1 MVFSSLPFLF
11 VFLPVF
17 FLCYGLAPTRWKNL
31 LLFGGSVAF
40 YAYGALETPHY
51 IALLLVTIGVN
62 WLVGLRLAPGRP
74 RRKLW
79 LILGLLYDFFWLL
92 LFKYA
97 GFFFDNGAALWNLAT
112 GDNLSRSWSLILP
125 IGISFYTFQIV
136 SYLIDV
142 YWEKVEPARSFVDL
156 GAYLC
161 MFPQLI
167 AGPIVQYNQVAE
179 QLKSRSATL
188 ADVDEGLRIFVLGLG
203 SKVLLANRIGALWS
217 DAQAAGFDSL
227 STPAAWMAA
236 AAFSFQLYFDFYG
249 YSLMAVGLGRIMGF
263 DLPENFRDPYQSVSM
278 TEFWRRWHITL
289 GSWFRE
295 YVYIPLGGNRVSKA
309 KVIRNLLIVWLLTGF
324 WHGASWN
331 FILWGL
337 LLFLLLAIERVG
349 LRAFLEKHRWLGH
362 LYMLFL
368 IPLSWMLFAITDF
381 SQLGVFFSRLFPLD
395 GQIWGIFAGD
405 WLEFGQVYGHWLVLC
420 LLFCT
425 PLPKKLWAKLKSTP
439 VAVLFLLAVFWAA
452 VYCLYMGMNDPFL
465 YFRF

>member
-11 VFLPVF
+11 VFLPAF

-40 YAYGALETPHY
+40 YAYGALETPLY

-62 WLVGLRLAPGRP
+62 WLVGLHLAPGRP

-79 LILGLLYDFFWLL
+79 LIVGLIYDFFWLL

-97 GFFFDNGAALWNLAT
+97 GFFFDNGAALWNFAT
-112 GDNLSRSWSLILP
+112 GDTVSRSWSLILP
-125 IGISFYTFQIV
+125 IGISFYTFQIA

-167 AGPIVQYNQVAE
+167 AGPIVQYNQVAA
-179 QLKSRSATL
+179 QLKSRSTSL
-188 ADVDEGLRIFVLGLG
+188 ADIDEGLRIFVLGLG

-278 TEFWRRWHITL
+278 TEFWRRWHMTL

-331 FILWGL
+331 FLLWGL
-337 LLFLLLAIERVG
+337 LLFILLTVERAG
-349 LRAFLEKHRWLGH
+349 LRAFFERHRWLGH
-362 LYMLFL
+362 LYMLL
-368 IPLSWMLFAITDF
+368 AIPLSWMLFAITDF

-405 WLEFGQVYGHWLVLC
+405 WLEFGQVYGHWLALC

-425 PLPKKLWAKLKSTP
+425 PLPKKLWAKVKTTP
-439 VAVLFLLAVFWAA
+439 VAILFLLAVFWAA

>member
-11 VFLPVF
+11 VFLPAF
-17 FLCYGLAPTRWKNL
+17 FLCYGLAPTRWKNV

-40 YAYGALETPHY
+40 YAYGALETPLY

-79 LILGLLYDFFWLL
+79 LILGLIYDFFWLL

-97 GFFFDNGAALWNLAT
+97 GFFFDNGAAVWNLAT
-112 GDNLSRSWSLILP
+112 GDTVSRSWSLILP

-156 GAYLC
+156 GAYLS

-179 QLKSRSATL
+179 QLKSRSASL
-188 ADVDEGLRIFVLGLG
+188 ADIDEGLRIFVLGLG

-227 STPAAWMAA
+227 STPAVWMAA

-249 YSLMAVGLGRIMGF
+249 YSLMAVGLGQIMGF

-278 TEFWRRWHITL
+278 TEFWRRWHMTL

-295 YVYIPLGGNRVSKA
+295 YVYIPLGGNRVGKA
-309 KVIRNLLIVWLLTGF
+309 KTVRNLLIVWLLTGF

-331 FILWGL
+331 FLLWGL
-337 LLFLLLAIERVG
+337 LLFVLLTVERAG
-349 LRAFLEKHRWLGH
+349 LRAFFERHRWLGH
-362 LYMLFL
+362 LYMLL
-368 IPLSWMLFAITDF
+368 AIPLSWMLFAITDF
-381 SQLGVFFSRLFPLD
+381 SQLD
-395 GQIWGIFAGD
+395 GQIGGIFAGD
-405 WLEFGQVYGHWLVLC
+405 WLEFGQIYGHWLALC

-425 PLPKKLWAKLKSTP
+425 PLPKKLWAKVKTTP
-439 VAVLFLLAVFWAA
+439 VAIFFLLAVFWAA

>member
-11 VFLPVF
+11 VFLPAF
-17 FLCYGLAPTRWKNL
+17 FLCYGLAPTRWKNF

-40 YAYGALETPHY
+40 YAYGALETPLY

-79 LILGLLYDFFWLL
+79 LIVGLVYDFFWLL

-97 GFFFDNGAALWNLAT
+97 GFFFDNGAALWNFAT
-112 GDNLSRSWSLILP
+112 GDAVSRSWSLILP
-125 IGISFYTFQIV
+125 IGISFYTFQIA

-167 AGPIVQYNQVAE
+167 AGPIVQYTQVAE
-179 QLKSRSATL
+179 QLKSRSASL
-188 ADVDEGLRIFVLGLG
+188 ADIDEGLRIFVLGLG

-263 DLPENFRDPYQSVSM
+263 DLPENFRDPYQSLSM

-295 YVYIPLGGNRVSKA
+295 YVYIPLGGNRVSKS
-309 KVIRNLLIVWLLTGF
+309 KIIRNLLIVWLLTGF

-337 LLFLLLAIERVG
+337 LLFVLLTVERFG
-349 LRAFLEKHRWLGH
+349 LRAFFERHRWVGH
-362 LYMLFL
+362 LYMLL
-368 IPLSWMLFAITDF
+368 AIPLSWMLFAITDF

-395 GQIWGIFAGD
+395 GQIGGIFAGD
-405 WLEFGQVYGHWLVLC
+405 WLEFGQVYGHWLALC

-425 PLPKKLWAKLKSTP
+425 PLPKKLWAKVKTTP
-439 VAVLFLLAVFWAA
+439 VAILFLLAVFWAA

>member
-1 MVFSSLPFLF
+1 VVFSSLPFLF

-17 FLCYGLAPTRWKNL
+17 FLCYGLAPARWKNL
-31 LLFGGSVAF
+31 LLLGGSVAF
-40 YAYGALETPHY
+40 YAYGALETPLY
-51 IALLLVTIGVN
+51 IVLLLVTIGVN
-62 WLVGLRLAPGRP
+62 WLVGLRLAPGKS
-74 RRKLW
+74 RRRLW
-79 LILGLLYDFFWLL
+79 LILGLIYDFFWLL

-97 GFFFDNGAALWNLAT
+97 GFFFDNGAAVWNLAT
-112 GDNLSRSWSLILP
+112 GDSISRSWSLILP

-142 YWEKVEPARSFVDL
+142 YREKVEPARSFVDL

-167 AGPIVQYNQVAE
+167 AGPIVQYTQVAAE
-179 QLKSRSATL
+179 LNSRSTCL
-188 ADVDEGLRIFVLGLG
+188 QNVDEGLRIFVLGLG
-203 SKVLLANRIGALWS
+203 SKVLLANRIGGLWS
-217 DAQAAGFDSL
+217 DVQAAGFDSI
-227 STPAAWMAA
+227 STPAAWLAA

-278 TEFWRRWHITL
+278 TEFWRRWHMTL

-295 YVYIPLGGNRVSKA
+295 YVYIPLGGNRGGRA
-309 KVIRNLLIVWLLTGF
+309 KTIRNLLIVWLLTGF

-331 FILWGL
+331 FVLWGL
-337 LLFLLLAIERVG
+337 LLFLLLTVERAG
-349 LRAFLEKHRWLGH
+349 LRVFLEKHRWLGH

-381 SQLGVFFSRLFPLD
+381 SQLGIFFTRLFPLD

-405 WLEFGQVYGHWLVLC
+405 WLEHLQTYGLWLVLC

-425 PLPKKLWAKLKSTP
+425 PLPKKLWAKLRDTP
-439 VAVLFLLAVFWAA
+439 VAIPLLLAIFWAA

>member
-11 VFLPVF
+11 VFLPAF
-17 FLCYGLAPTRWKNL
+17 FLCYGLAPTRWKNF

-40 YAYGALETPHY
+40 YAYGALETPLY

-79 LILGLLYDFFWLL
+79 LIVGLVYDFFWLL

-97 GFFFDNGAALWNLAT
+97 GFFFDNGAALWNFAT
-112 GDNLSRSWSLILP
+112 GDAVSRSWSLILP
-125 IGISFYTFQIV
+125 IGISFYTFQIA

-167 AGPIVQYNQVAE
+167 AGPIVQYTQVAE
-179 QLKSRSATL
+179 QLKSRSTSL
-188 ADVDEGLRIFVLGLG
+188 ADIDEGLRIFVLGLG

-278 TEFWRRWHITL
+278 TEFWRRWHMTL

-309 KVIRNLLIVWLLTGF
+309 KIIRNLLIVWLLTGF

-331 FILWGL
+331 FLLWGVYFGVILIAEKFFLIKILEKLPKFVGHIYAL
-337 LLFLLLAIERVG
+337 LLIGFGWIIFSFTDAAAGIECFVALFGAGCESFTSPAVTYQVLRPTSLDVRVT
-349 LRAFLEKHRWLGH
+349 GH
-362 LYMLFL
+362 
-368 IPLSWMLFAITDF
+368 STV
-381 SQLGVFFSRLFPLD
+381 LGVIIIATLQKCSSH
-395 GQIWGIFAGD
+395 
-405 WLEFGQVYGHWLVLC
+405 LEHPRHLSQ
-420 LLFCT
+420 
-425 PLPKKLWAKLKSTP
+425 
-439 VAVLFLLAVFWAA
+439 
-452 VYCLYMGMNDPFL
+452 
-465 YFRF
+465 

>member
-40 YAYGALETPHY
+40 YAYGALETPLY

-62 WLVGLRLAPGRP
+62 WLVGLRLAPGKP

-112 GDNLSRSWSLILP
+112 GDAVSRSWSLILP

-295 YVYIPLGGNRVSKA
+295 YVYIPLGGNRVGKA

-331 FILWGL
+331 FLLWGL

-349 LRAFLEKHRWLGH
+349 LRVFLEKHRWLGH

-381 SQLGVFFSRLFPLD
+381 SQLGVFFFRLFPLD

-425 PLPKKLWAKLKSTP
+425 PLPKKLWAKLKTTP
-439 VAVLFLLAVFWAA
+439 VAIVFLLAVFWAA